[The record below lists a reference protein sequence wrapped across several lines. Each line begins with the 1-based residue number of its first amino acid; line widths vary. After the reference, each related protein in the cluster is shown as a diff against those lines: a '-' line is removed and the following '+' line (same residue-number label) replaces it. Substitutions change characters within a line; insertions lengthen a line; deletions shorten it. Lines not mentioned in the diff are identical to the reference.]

1 MEGQRVTQTFD
12 ELEIELVAGDQR
24 ALLAIERTLKRLG
37 ARRTDGRTKIAR
49 ALGVDEGKL
58 PKPRTDDE
66 RLRLFL
72 AQRYVDLLA
81 ADPGVRLGADV
92 EPVHDLRVAVRRLRA
107 VLRAARP
114 FVAVEW
120 ANRMREELDWLG
132 RSLGPLRDL
141 DVLTER
147 LRQETNAFDD
157 EDRAAFANAF
167 VALSAGHDAA
177 RANAMAAL
185 DSERYLALL
194 DALAGAP
201 PLLEAEKTLAQV
213 AAREF
218 RRLRMTM
225 RDIGPHSPDELVHKA
240 RIRAKRLRYVAEV
253 LGKKRVVRRAKQ
265 FQDVVGEHQDAVV
278 AEQRLRELASR
289 VPDAAVPLGRLIER
303 EQTRRLRTRGD
314 LANAWKRLSRAGSSA
329 WV

>member
-1 MEGQRVTQTFD
+1 
-12 ELEIELVAGDQR
+12 
-24 ALLAIERTLKRLG
+24 
-37 ARRTDGRTKIAR
+37 
-49 ALGVDEGKL
+49 
-58 PKPRTDDE
+58 
-66 RLRLFL
+66 
-72 AQRYVDLLA
+72 
-81 ADPGVRLGADV
+81 
-92 EPVHDLRVAVRRLRA
+92 
-107 VLRAARP
+107 
-114 FVAVEW
+114 
-120 ANRMREELDWLG
+120 MREELDWLG

-218 RRLRMTM
+218 RRLRKTM